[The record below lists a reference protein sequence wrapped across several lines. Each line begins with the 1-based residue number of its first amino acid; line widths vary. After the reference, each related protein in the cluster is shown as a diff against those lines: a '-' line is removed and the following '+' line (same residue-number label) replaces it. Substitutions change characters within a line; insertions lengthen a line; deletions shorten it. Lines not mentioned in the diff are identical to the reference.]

1 MSDRIAWS
9 SGHLAARFI
18 ITGLVVVAFAL
29 PARAQQ
35 TAQEE
40 EEAAVPTPRIEEI
53 VVTGTKREASIQ
65 VVPIAVSAFR
75 GEDLRRRGIQ
85 DLEDLSQVSPS
96 LQVYSSN
103 SESNGGTIR
112 IRGMGTTGNNP
123 GLEAAVGTF
132 IDGIYRSRSG
142 QAFSDLLDVDRIEI
156 LRGPQGT
163 LFGKNTS
170 AGAVQII
177 TKKPEFEYGGT
188 GSFGVGNFGSE
199 TGSLS
204 ITGPIIEE
212 TLAFRV
218 AGSFNQ
224 REGYYDD
231 VNSSDKFSDRDR
243 WNVKGQ
249 LLWFPTVDLDVR
261 LIVDYA
267 EKDESCCPAA
277 WRFVGPTGAITRAM
291 GGFVPANFK
300 EDSLDVGTNFDP
312 FEKQQEKGLSLEAN
326 WDLQW
331 ATLTAITSWRDYT
344 VKRGQDI
351 DFTDLDILRPQ
362 DTNEQFENFSSE
374 LRLAGTTGPLD
385 WLFGGYFFTERLKS
399 DGDVRFS
406 TQGPEF
412 VARLFTGNAS
422 PTCDGNCAALQAGIG
437 VGEGFRE
444 EYDQNSQGW
453 SAFTHNTWHVTERFS
468 ATAGFRWNFERKQA
482 RGIINNAPIN
492 TIINEPFCAAAPDR
506 FAL

>member
-170 AGAVQII
+170 AGACTDHHQEARVRVWWNWELWSGELRIRDGQ
-177 TKKPEFEYGGT
+177 PEHH
-188 GSFGVGNFGSE
+188 
-199 TGSLS
+199 
-204 ITGPIIEE
+204 GPDH
-212 TLAFRV
+212 R
-218 AGSFNQ
+218 
-224 REGYYDD
+224 R
-231 VNSSDKFSDRDR
+231 
-243 WNVKGQ
+243 
-249 LLWFPTVDLDVR
+249 
-261 LIVDYA
+261 
-267 EKDESCCPAA
+267 
-277 WRFVGPTGAITRAM
+277 
-291 GGFVPANFK
+291 
-300 EDSLDVGTNFDP
+300 DVGVP
-312 FEKQQEKGLSLEAN
+312 RGRK
-326 WDLQW
+326 LQ
-331 ATLTAITSWRDYT
+331 S
-344 VKRGQDI
+344 
-351 DFTDLDILRPQ
+351 
-362 DTNEQFENFSSE
+362 
-374 LRLAGTTGPLD
+374 
-385 WLFGGYFFTERLKS
+385 
-399 DGDVRFS
+399 
-406 TQGPEF
+406 
-412 VARLFTGNAS
+412 
-422 PTCDGNCAALQAGIG
+422 
-437 VGEGFRE
+437 
-444 EYDQNSQGW
+444 
-453 SAFTHNTWHVTERFS
+453 
-468 ATAGFRWNFERKQA
+468 A
-482 RGIINNAPIN
+482 RGLL
-492 TIINEPFCAAAPDR
+492 R
-506 FAL
+506 